1 MKAFIKSGIIIV
13 CLSLLGACQA
23 KENASLVD
31 LGAKEFSEKLKAEK
45 DSALLVDVRTPEEF
59 ASGHLAGALSIDFNG
74 PGFAESVAKL
84 PKDKHVYLYCRSGR
98 RSKAAMPIFLKAG
111 YKSVFNLTPGILG
124 WESAG
129 LPVTGNQKSE

>member
-1 MKAFIKSGIIIV
+1 MKAFIRSGIIIV
-13 CLSLLGACQA
+13 SLTVLGACQA
-23 KENASLVD
+23 KENAALVD
-31 LGAKEFSEKLKAEK
+31 LGAKEFSEQLKLKK
-45 DSALLVDVRTPEEF
+45 DTALLVDVRTPEEF

-84 PKDKHVYLYCRSGR
+84 PKDKEVYLYCRSGR

-111 YKSVFNLTPGILG
+111 YKTVTNLTPGILG

-129 LPVTGNQKSE
+129 LPVTVN